1 MSNKLFFAIAL
12 SVAAFAWSAMAQQP
26 GQQSAS
32 RDTAIHR
39 CINQA
44 HRQFPGGEDQDIP
57 RSEAYM
63 ACMTTAGFQP

>member
-12 SVAAFAWSAMAQQP
+12 SVAAFAWSAMAQQQ
-26 GQQSAS
+26 GQQGAS
-32 RDTAIHR
+32 RDAARHR

-57 RSEAYM
+57 RSEAYK
-63 ACMTTAGFQP
+63 ACMVSAGFQP